1 MSVVS
6 PPRPRTTSASAPS
19 RRPAPVPPPP
29 PPGGRRRVAF
39 LVVTVLLAL
48 AVCAGRLVWL
58 QVIQGPSLA
67 QEAKKSRLTTVSV
80 LGNRGQ
86 IVDADGVV
94 LASSVERY
102 DISVNQ
108 LLVPEFEGT
117 NGVSDGAVGV
127 AQTLAPILDMNSAEL
142 GGDLV
147 GTRQFKYLKK
157 SVLPD
162 VARQIRALKIPG
174 INVDKVSERVY
185 PNGSLAG
192 NIIGFVNSNGQGLQ
206 GLESSEN
213 DELSGTSGTETYE
226 RGSKGQPIPGGYRDA
241 TDATSGSS
249 ATLTIDSD
257 IQWKAKDALDRAVA
271 SSGASGG
278 TVIVERP
285 STGEILALADSAT
298 IDPNNPGDSA
308 GGALSSAVTDVFEP
322 GSTGKVVTMA
332 AALEEGV
339 VTPTSPFQVADRLTT
354 ATGETFKDS
363 HDHGVEQLT
372 ATGILAESSN
382 TGTIQ
387 IGTQLTPETRYEY
400 LRKFGFG
407 STTGIEMPGESAG
420 IVHAP
425 EDWYG
430 RDQYAVL
437 FGQALSVTAIQATQV
452 YATIANGGVRVQPHL
467 IAGWTAPDGT
477 YTPVDEGSGTRVV
490 SQQTADTVL
499 QMLESVVDDGT
510 GSKAAISG
518 YRVAGKTGT
527 AQNWFN
533 GSSQSI
539 TASFI
544 GVAPAD
550 DPQVVVSVILHNPS
564 SSIYGGT
571 VAAPV
576 FAEVASY
583 ALTELGVA
591 PSGTAATLFP
601 TTW

>member
-6 PPRPRTTSASAPS
+6 PPRPRPAPAT
-19 RRPAPVPPPP
+19 RPAGGPAVP
-29 PPGGRRRVAF
+29 PPGGRGRVAF
-39 LVVTVLLAL
+39 LVVLVLLAL
-48 AVCAGRLVWL
+48 GVCAGRLVWL
-58 QVIQGPSLA
+58 QVVQGPLLA
-67 QEAKKSRLTTVSV
+67 LEAREKRLTTVSV
-80 LGNRGQ
+80 LGSRGQ
-86 IVDADGVV
+86 ILDADGVV

-127 AQTLAPILDMNSAEL
+127 AQTLAPLLDMNPAEL

-147 GTRQFKYLKK
+147 GSRQFKYLKK

-162 VARQIRALKIPG
+162 VARQVRALKIPG

-185 PNGSLAG
+185 PNGALAG
-192 NIIGFVNSNGQGLQ
+192 NILGFVNSNGQGLQ
-206 GLESSEN
+206 GLESSLNEK
-213 DELSGTSGTETYE
+213 LSGTSGTETYE
-226 RGSKGQPIPGGYRDA
+226 RGSKGQPIPGGYH
-241 TDATSGSS
+241 DATSATSGDS

-257 IQWKAKDALDRAVA
+257 IQWKAKDALDRALA
-271 SSGASGG
+271 ASGASGG
-278 TVIVERP
+278 AVIVERP
-285 STGEILALADSAT
+285 ATGEILALADST
-298 IDPNNPGDSA
+298 TTDPNHPGDSA

-332 AALEEGV
+332 AALEQGV
-339 VTPTSPFQVADRLTT
+339 VTPTTPLTVADRLTT
-354 ATGETFKDS
+354 STGETFKDS
-363 HDHGVEQLT
+363 HDHAVQQLT
-372 ATGILAESSN
+372 ATGVLAESSN

-387 IGTQLTPETRYEY
+387 IGTALSPETRYDY

-407 STTGIEMPGESAG
+407 TGTGIEMPGESAG

-425 EDWYG
+425 EEWYG

-437 FGQALSVTAIQATQV
+437 FGQSLSVTAIQATQV
-452 YATIANGGVRVQPHL
+452 YATIANGGVRMQPHL
-467 IAGWTAPDGT
+467 IAGWTSPDGT
-477 YTPVDEGSGTRVV
+477 YTPVVRDAGTRVV
-490 SQQTADTVL
+490 SQQTADSVL
-499 QMLESVVDDGT
+499 TMLESVVDDGT
-510 GSKAAISG
+510 GSQAAIAG

-533 GSSQSI
+533 GSSESI

-544 GVAPAD
+544 GVAPVD

-576 FAEVASY
+576 FAEVASF

-591 PSGTAATLFP
+591 PSGSAATLFP